1 MAQINSSARN
11 GRRSAGKKTAGQG
24 DSGYK
29 RPDTARRR
37 KPASRLQSRTIAKK
51 PARKK
56 YPRQGRMDISFFF
69 LVVVL
74 VTIGLVMVFSASYA
88 TSLYENDSG
97 LTLVL
102 KQSVFVAM
110 GLVAMYVLSYIP

>member
-1 MAQINSSARN
+1 
-11 GRRSAGKKTAGQG
+11 
-24 DSGYK
+24 
-29 RPDTARRR
+29 
-37 KPASRLQSRTIAKK
+37 
-51 PARKK
+51 
-56 YPRQGRMDISFFF
+56 MDISFFF

-88 TSLYENDSG
+88 TSLYENKSG

-110 GLVAMYVLSYIP
+110 GLVAMYVLSYIPYQLYFKLYKLIYFGCLLLTAVALLFHDRRGANR